1 MKQRALGLLIA
12 FIGTL
17 VVTPDAA
24 LLRVQ
29 AEAGGSAAVI
39 TVWRYVMSFFLGT
52 AAAIIAHGG
61 VGAVVESI
69 RPAPLHVVGASCIML
84 CTNVGFTISLLKVD
98 PAKALLLI
106 SLNPLWSALLGYF
119 ILGDK
124 LPMRTVVAQ
133 VVSLVAMLVMFAPN
147 MLALLTRSEH
157 EAEEE
162 EAQSAADNGASELL
176 DLIPL
181 VTGMAQAALLI
192 FVRSAS
198 IRIPECTMDFVPA
211 LSALFTVAFAV
222 AIAKLDGNADGSQW
236 SLSSLH
242 TGLQP
247 QFWVSLFGCGLGVAG
262 YNLACTVAPRYL
274 TGAEV
279 SLVLLFE
286 SVGGPLWV
294 FVGFGDVPSPWTL
307 ASGALLIGAL
317 VGHEIAAMYDPE
329 DVDDWGSPGAPGLI
343 SSPRGGNM
351 SSMPLS
357 PAFRP
362 GSSPLP
368 SYPPRLSS
376 SPLSLGAVRQNYG
389 VPLLV
394 ATLSPERRGANSMA
408 ARMAGRP
415 AVPAPARGR
424 SYEPPPGV
432 SRRNST

>member
-1 MKQRALGLLIA
+1 MKERALGLLIA

-52 AAAIIAHGG
+52 AATIIAHGG
-61 VGAVVESI
+61 VGAVIESI
-69 RPAPLHVVGASCIML
+69 RPAPFHVVGASCIML
-84 CTNVGFTISLLKVD
+84 FTNVGFTISLLKVD

-133 VVSLVAMLVMFAPN
+133 VVSLVAMLVMLAPN
-147 MLALLTRSEH
+147 MVASLSPRLDTEH
-157 EAEEE
+157 DAEAEV
-162 EAQSAADNGASELL
+162 QSAADQGNSELL

-181 VTGMAQAALLI
+181 ATGMAQAALLI

-222 AIAKLDGNADGSQW
+222 ATAYLDGNADGSQW
-236 SLSSLH
+236 SPSSLV

-247 QFWVSLFGCGLGVAG
+247 QFWLSLFGCGLGVAG

-274 TGAEV
+274 TGAEG
-279 SLVLLFE
+279 VLL
-286 SVGGPLWV
+286 
-294 FVGFGDVPSPWTL
+294 
-307 ASGALLIGAL
+307 
-317 VGHEIAAMYDPE
+317 
-329 DVDDWGSPGAPGLI
+329 
-343 SSPRGGNM
+343 
-351 SSMPLS
+351 
-357 PAFRP
+357 
-362 GSSPLP
+362 
-368 SYPPRLSS
+368 
-376 SPLSLGAVRQNYG
+376 
-389 VPLLV
+389 
-394 ATLSPERRGANSMA
+394 
-408 ARMAGRP
+408 
-415 AVPAPARGR
+415 
-424 SYEPPPGV
+424 
-432 SRRNST
+432 

>member
-1 MKQRALGLLIA
+1 MKQRPLGLLIA
-12 FIGTL
+12 FVGTL

-124 LPMRTVVAQ
+124 LLMRTVIAQ

-147 MLALLTRSEH
+147 MVALLSPRLESEH
-157 EAEEE
+157 EAEAEV
-162 EAQSAADNGASELL
+162 QSAADEGNSELL

-222 AIAKLDGNADGSQW
+222 AIAYLDGNADGSQW
-236 SLSSLH
+236 SVSSLV
-242 TGLQP
+242 TGLHP
-247 QFWVSLFGCGLGVAG
+247 QFWLSLFGCGLGVAG

-279 SLVLLFE
+279 VLV
-286 SVGGPLWV
+286 
-294 FVGFGDVPSPWTL
+294 
-307 ASGALLIGAL
+307 
-317 VGHEIAAMYDPE
+317 
-329 DVDDWGSPGAPGLI
+329 
-343 SSPRGGNM
+343 
-351 SSMPLS
+351 
-357 PAFRP
+357 
-362 GSSPLP
+362 
-368 SYPPRLSS
+368 
-376 SPLSLGAVRQNYG
+376 
-389 VPLLV
+389 
-394 ATLSPERRGANSMA
+394 
-408 ARMAGRP
+408 
-415 AVPAPARGR
+415 
-424 SYEPPPGV
+424 
-432 SRRNST
+432 